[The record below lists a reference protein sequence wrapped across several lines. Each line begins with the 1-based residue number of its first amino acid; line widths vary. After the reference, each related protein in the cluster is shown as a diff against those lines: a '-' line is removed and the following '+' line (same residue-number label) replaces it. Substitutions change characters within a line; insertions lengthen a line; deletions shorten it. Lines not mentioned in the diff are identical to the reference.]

1 MYIIFFIFNRLY
13 INNMIN
19 TYVSLLPKLVIDQV
33 LIDRITGRIIESKNY
48 SLLTLPKLKSL
59 YRSVLGL
66 MSQIYV
72 F

>member
-1 MYIIFFIFNRLY
+1 MYINFFIFNRLY

>member
-1 MYIIFFIFNRLY
+1 
-13 INNMIN
+13 MIN

-59 YRSVLGL
+59 YRSVFGL

>member
-1 MYIIFFIFNRLY
+1 MYINFYIFNRLY